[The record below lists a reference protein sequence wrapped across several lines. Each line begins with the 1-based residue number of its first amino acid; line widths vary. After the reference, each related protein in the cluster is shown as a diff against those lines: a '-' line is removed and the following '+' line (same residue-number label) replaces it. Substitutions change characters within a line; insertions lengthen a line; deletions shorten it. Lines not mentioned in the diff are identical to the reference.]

1 MKKIPQRTCIGCGMK
16 KDKKELVRIV
26 RTPEG
31 TLQLDLT
38 GRMNGRGAYVC
49 RDAACLDKALKR
61 KALQR
66 SLKEE
71 ISEDVIL
78 KLKEEFKQLDQ

>member
-31 TLQLDLT
+31 TLQMDLT

-49 RDAACLDKALKR
+49 RDTACLDKALKR

>member
-16 KDKKELVRIV
+16 KDKKDLVRIV

-49 RDAACLDKALKR
+49 RDTACLDKALKR

>member
-1 MKKIPQRTCIGCGMK
+1 MKKIPQRTCIGCGLK

-31 TLQLDLT
+31 ALQLDPT

-49 RDAACLDKALKR
+49 RDTACLDKALKK

>member
-49 RDAACLDKALKR
+49 RDDACLDKALKR

>member
-1 MKKIPQRTCIGCGMK
+1 MKKIPQRTCIGCGLK

-26 RTPEG
+26 RTPED
-31 TLQLDLT
+31 TLQLDPT

-49 RDAACLDKALKR
+49 RDTACLDKALKK

>member
-31 TLQLDLT
+31 TLQLDPT

>member
-49 RDAACLDKALKR
+49 RDTACLDKALKR

>member
-1 MKKIPQRTCIGCGMK
+1 MK

>member
-31 TLQLDLT
+31 TLQMDLT

-49 RDAACLDKALKR
+49 RDTACLDKALKK